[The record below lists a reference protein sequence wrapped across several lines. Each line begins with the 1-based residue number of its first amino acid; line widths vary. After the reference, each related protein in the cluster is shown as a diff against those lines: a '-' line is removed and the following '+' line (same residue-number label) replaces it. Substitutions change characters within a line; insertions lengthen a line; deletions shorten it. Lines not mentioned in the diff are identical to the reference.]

1 MSVTMGEAVANTAL
15 RLRDVRKVF
24 LTRKG
29 QVVNAL
35 AGVSLDVGRTEVV
48 AVLGPSGCGKSTLLR
63 ILAGL
68 DDTYDGTI
76 DWHRDAPANPRHV
89 DRLQSATVFQ
99 TDSTLP
105 WMTVDQNLRIG
116 LAGLSIDRTTQDQRI
131 DRYLELVGLA
141 DFRSAYPHELSGGMR
156 QRVAI
161 ARALATEP
169 LLLLMDEPLAAL
181 DAQTRLVMQQEL
193 LAIWAVTHS
202 TVVYVTHDIAEALA
216 LADRVVVMSARPGRI
231 KSIHDVPFGRDR
243 DVIEMRRHP
252 AFRELEVGLWKSVA
266 EEVGNRLGVATDRA
280 AIVARAPHES
290 IARDL

>member
-1 MSVTMGEAVANTAL
+1 MAGSMQEAVTNTAL

-35 AGVSLDVGRTEVV
+35 AGVSLDVGPSEVV
-48 AVLGPSGCGKSTLLR
+48 ALLGPSGCGKSTLLR

-68 DDTYDGTI
+68 DDAYDGTI
-76 DWHRDAPANPRHV
+76 DWHRDTPTNRRRA

-99 TDSTLP
+99 ADSTLP

-116 LAGLSIDRTTQDQRI
+116 LAGLSIDRTTQDRRI

-141 DFRSAYPHELSGGMR
+141 DFRNAYPHELSGGMR

-193 LAIWAVTHS
+193 LAIWAVTRS

-216 LADRVVVMSARPGRI
+216 LADRVVVMTARPGRI
-231 KSIHDVPFGRDR
+231 KSIHDVPFNRDR

-252 AFRELEVGLWKSVA
+252 AFRELEVELWKSVA
-266 EEVGNRLGVATDRA
+266 EEVGSRLGIATDR
-280 AIVARAPHES
+280 VAVDTKAPHDS
-290 IARDL
+290 ISRDL

>member
-1 MSVTMGEAVANTAL
+1 MSGSMQEAISNSAL
-15 RLRDVRKVF
+15 HLRDVRKVF

-68 DDTYDGTI
+68 DDAFEGTI
-76 DWHRDAPANPRHV
+76 DWHRDAGADPR
-89 DRLQSATVFQ
+89 DASRLQSATVFQ
-99 TDSTLP
+99 ADSTLP

-116 LAGLSIDRTTQDQRI
+116 LAGLAIDRSTQDRRI

-141 DFRSAYPHELSGGMR
+141 DFRNAYPHELSGGMR

-193 LAIWAVTHS
+193 LAIWSVTRS

-231 KSIHDVPFGRDR
+231 KSIHDVPFDRHR

-252 AFRELEVGLWKSVA
+252 AFRELEVSLWKSVA
-266 EEVGNRLGVATDRA
+266 EEVGSRLGVATDRA
-280 AIVARAPHES
+280 AIVAKAPHDTV
-290 IARDL
+290 ARDV

>member
-1 MSVTMGEAVANTAL
+1 MQDALGNPSL

-24 LTRKG
+24 LTRRG
-29 QVVNAL
+29 QAVNAL
-35 AGVSLDVGRTEVV
+35 AGVSLDVGHHEVV

-68 DDTYDGTI
+68 DDVYDGTI
-76 DWHRDAPANPRHV
+76 DWHGAGERTPRDA
-89 DRLQSATVFQ
+89 DRLRSATVFQ

-105 WMTVDQNLRIG
+105 WMTVDENLRIG
-116 LAGLSIDRTTQDQRI
+116 MAGLTIDRVTRDQRI

-141 DFRSAYPHELSGGMR
+141 DFRRAYPHELSGGMR

-193 LAIWAVTHS
+193 LGIWAATRS

-231 KSIHDVPFGRDR
+231 KSIHTVPFDRAR

-252 AFRELEVGLWKSVA
+252 AFRELEVNLWKSVA
-266 EEVGNRLGVATDRA
+266 EEVGDRLGIGADRA
-280 AIVARAPHES
+280 VIATKVPHGG
-290 IARDL
+290 IAHDV